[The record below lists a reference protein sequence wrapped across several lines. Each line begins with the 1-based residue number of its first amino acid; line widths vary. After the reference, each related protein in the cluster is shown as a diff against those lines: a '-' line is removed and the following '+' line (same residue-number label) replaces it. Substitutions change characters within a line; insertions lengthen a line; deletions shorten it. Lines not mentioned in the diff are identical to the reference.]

1 MRSHLQC
8 SAQSRSAR
16 RGRSPLLPLLAV
28 LIGLAGCTFDAEK
41 SDLNVEVTN
50 IAQNEAVNH
59 LIVTLTLPDA
69 STHTYQPTFG
79 AQSNSSIALSLAT
92 GGQTGAYTLKIE
104 QFDRN
109 ATSFG
114 VVTIPNATHP
124 TATLPETGTVPAA
137 LPDAL

>member
-1 MRSHLQC
+1 MRRLQC
-8 SAQSRSAR
+8 SAQPRAAR
-16 RGRSPLLPLLAV
+16 RGRSPLLPILAA

-41 SDLNVEVTN
+41 SDMNFDVEN

-79 AQSNSSIALSLAT
+79 AQSSTSVILALPS
-92 GGQTGAYTLKIE
+92 GGQTGAYTLKVE

-114 VVTIPNATHP
+114 STT
-124 TATLPETGTVPAA
+124 TAGALTGTGVGTPDSPVVVALPAA
-137 LPDAL
+137 P

>member
-1 MRSHLQC
+1 MRSP
-8 SAQSRSAR
+8 RIV
-16 RGRSPLLPLLAV
+16 LAA

-41 SDLNVEVTN
+41 SDMNFEVTN
-50 IAQNEAVNH
+50 IDSSTSDSVNH

-79 AQSNSSIALSLAT
+79 AVSNPALALALPS
-92 GGQTGAYTLKIE
+92 GGQTGAYTLKVE

-114 VVTIPNATHP
+114 STTTTGV
-124 TATLPETGTVPAA
+124 LTGTGVGTPDSPVVVALPAA
-137 LPDAL
+137 P